1 MKEPVKMTQKNILWQ
16 NDKVRARQYTQQLE
30 TLSKISHTL
39 ACGARLKESF
49 SSILDL
55 LDGELGLNRGMIS
68 LLAPDDNKISIES
81 VHGFSEEKSQQIT
94 YRLGEGVTGKVV
106 ETGKAMIIPK
116 VSQEPLF
123 LNRFERWN
131 ITKEDLSFICIP
143 ISVNNE
149 VIGTLSVDKV
159 YQEAS
164 LLEDDARV
172 LKIIS
177 GMIAIVFK
185 THRDAAIERQLFEDE
200 TKRLYAQLKDTE
212 HSKKIAGNGS
222 LNERTQL
229 FERNI
234 LIDSL
239 KHHHGNITA
248 VAKDLQTTARIIR
261 YKVKG
266 LSIDPKQYFRKRI

>member
-1 MKEPVKMTQKNILWQ
+1 MTKKNIQWQ
-16 NDKVRARQYTQQLE
+16 NDKVHAAQYAQQLE
-30 TLSKISHTL
+30 ILNKISRTL
-39 ACGARLKESF
+39 TCRAHIKEAF

-55 LDGELGLNRGMIS
+55 MDGELGLNRGTIT

-81 VHGFSEEKSQQIT
+81 VHGLSKEKSQLIT

-131 ITKEDLSFICIP
+131 ITKEDLSFICVP
-143 ISVNNE
+143 ISVGSE
-149 VIGTLSVDKV
+149 VIGTLSVDKP
-159 YQEAS
+159 YHHAA
-164 LLEDDARV
+164 LLDDDARV
-172 LKIIS
+172 LNIIS
-177 GMIAIVFK
+177 GIIAIVFK

-200 TKRLYAQLKDTE
+200 TQRLYAQLKDKE
-212 HSKKIAGNGS
+212 HSKKITGSGS

-234 LIDSL
+234 IIDVL
-239 KHHHGNITA
+239 KNHNGNITA
-248 VAKDLQTTARIIR
+248 VARDLQTTARIIR

-266 LSIDPKQYFRKRI
+266 LSIDPIQYFRKRK